1 MMISFCGVQ
10 LSLASAIPSEAGV
23 VSELQEIT
31 TKDGHVSVGDVL
43 SSITIFWMHEAV
55 KPHWSVPVQVRFSIP
70 VPIQPFSW
78 LLSSW

>member
-1 MMISFCGVQ
+1 MQ

-43 SSITIFWMHEAV
+43 SSMTMFWMQDAV
-55 KPHWSVPVQVRFSIP
+55 KPHWSVPVQVRLRIP
-70 VPIQPFSW
+70 VPMQPFSW